1 MFLLRRKEIRGLSVK
16 IADVSSES
24 FLRIYENYGISPLMD
39 TDYLTIATILIE
51 TGVLDVLV
59 TVNRNIN
66 VTLCF
71 ACMHACKHSE

>member
-1 MFLLRRKEIRGLSVK
+1 MVLLRRKEIRGLSVK
-16 IADVSSES
+16 IADVSGES

-59 TVNRNIN
+59 TVEDYQ
-66 VTLCF
+66 
-71 ACMHACKHSE
+71 KYK

>member
-1 MFLLRRKEIRGLSVK
+1 MVLLRRKEIRGLSVK

-24 FLRIYENYGISPLMD
+24 FLRIYENYGGERVSPLMD

-59 TVNRNIN
+59 TVEDYQ
-66 VTLCF
+66 
-71 ACMHACKHSE
+71 KYK